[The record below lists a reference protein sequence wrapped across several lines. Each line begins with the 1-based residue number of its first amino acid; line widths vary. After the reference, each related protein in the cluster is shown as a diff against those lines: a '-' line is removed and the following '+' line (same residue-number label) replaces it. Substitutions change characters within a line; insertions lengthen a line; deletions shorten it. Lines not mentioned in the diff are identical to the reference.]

1 MPVNP
6 PGRFTGGLAAGN
18 ITAAAA
24 RLGQAA
30 GTLRGNAI
38 RYRRGSQIVFSEEP
52 ADPVVLLG
60 PAVS

>member
-1 MPVNP
+1 MPVDQ

-30 GTLRGNAI
+30 ATLRGNAI
-38 RYRRGSQIVFSEEP
+38 RYRGGSQTFSEEP

-60 PAVS
+60 PTVS